1 MNKKYPDV
9 SELFKMKDEWRRR
22 QAERPIEEKLRVAKR
37 LKQLSEKIAKSPARK
52 TKKFKY
58 DRETTLSFQLRRS

>member
-1 MNKKYPDV
+1 MNKQYPDV

-52 TKKFKY
+52 TKKFK
-58 DRETTLSFQLRRS
+58 